1 MCGIAGFTRFEH
13 ETGDLS
19 TLEAMGQAIYHRG
32 PDCGD
37 QFLND
42 DIGLCHRRLSIIDL
56 SEAGRQ
62 PMHSSCG
69 QVTIVF
75 NGEIYNFLE
84 LRQPLEEEGYE
95 FRSHSD
101 TEVLIA
107 LYLKHGVDFLDLI
120 NGMFALAIWDNRS
133 RQLLLA
139 RDRLGK
145 KPLYYYKKDG
155 YFLFGSELKALMQVP
170 CFEKSIRPDAV
181 ADFFAY
187 QYIPDPK
194 TIFRDAHKL
203 PPGHYMMIEEGAEKI
218 QQYWNVDFSQPRG
231 DNERLLLDELEKEL
245 DDCVRRRM
253 ISDVPLGAFLSG
265 GVDSSVVVALM
276 ARHSESPVKTCTIG
290 FDSKEHDEVEEAEFV
305 ASMLGCDHRE
315 LTVRESVTDNLKEIV
330 SYFDEPFADPSLVPT
345 YSVSKLARTQV
356 TVALA
361 GDGGDESFA
370 GYEKYA
376 VDQVENK
383 IRGFIPGVIRTG
395 LFPSVAKFLGRR
407 SSRTLRRA
415 STLLNALSHSPA
427 YGFFLTNSF
436 FDRALWSSVV
446 NANYASQLGE
456 YDPAEL
462 SIRRYE
468 ECEAKDHLSKVIYT
482 DFKTYL
488 PGDILV
494 KVDRMSMANS
504 LEVRAPML
512 DYRLVEWAASIP
524 SQLKLKGQEKKF
536 LLREFAAKLVGREV
550 VNRKKQGFSVP
561 LAEWF
566 RNEIKQLAEDTL
578 FNARAGLPDY
588 FDMTELRQVWLR
600 HQSGE
605 RDYSSE
611 LWSMLVFQIWFDHY
625 ILSDAASAQVSV

>member
-1 MCGIAGFTRFEH
+1 MCGIAGFTRFNH
-13 ETGDLS
+13 STGDLS
-19 TLEAMGQAIYHRG
+19 TLSSMGDAIYHRG

-37 QFLND
+37 QFLNESV
-42 DIGLCHRRLSIIDL
+42 GLCHRRLSIIDL

-62 PMHSSCG
+62 PMQSSCG
-69 QVTIVF
+69 DVTIVF

-84 LRQPLEEEGYE
+84 LREPLAAEGYP
-95 FRSHSD
+95 FSSHTD

-107 LYLKHGVDFLDLI
+107 LYMKHGEQFLNDI

-133 RQLLLA
+133 KKLLLA

-145 KPLYYYKKDG
+145 KPLYYYNKDG
-155 YFLFGSELKALMQVP
+155 YFIFGSELKALMKVP
-170 CFEKSIRPDAV
+170 GFEKEIRADAV

-194 TIFRDAHKL
+194 TIFQNTHKL
-203 PPGHYMMIEEGAEKI
+203 PPGHFMVVDSAGERIE
-218 QQYWNVDFSQPRG
+218 QYWDVDFAQSRSESEEQ
-231 DNERLLLDELEKEL
+231 LLGELENEL
-245 DDCVRRRM
+245 EGCVSRRM

-265 GVDSSVVVALM
+265 GVDSSMVVALM
-276 ARHSESPVKTCTIG
+276 ARNSETPVKTCTIG
-290 FDSKEHDEVEEAEFV
+290 FDSKEYDEVDEARYV
-305 ASMLGCDHRE
+305 ADMLGCDHRE
-315 LTVRESVTDNLKEIV
+315 LTVRESVTDSLKDIV
-330 SYFDEPFADPSLVPT
+330 TYFDEPFADPSLVPT
-345 YSVSKLARTQV
+345 YFVSKLARTQV

-376 VDQVENK
+376 IDHLENQ
-383 IRGFIPGVIRTG
+383 IRNLIPKPVRTR
-395 LFPSVAKFLGRR
+395 LFPRVARFLSKR
-407 SSRTLRRA
+407 SYSGLRRA
-415 STLLNALSHSPA
+415 GTLLNALSHSPA
-427 YGFFLTNSF
+427 YGFFMTNSF
-436 FDRALWSSVV
+436 FERALWSKVLKPEF
-446 NANYASQLGE
+446 ASTLAD
-456 YDPAEL
+456 YDPAEQTL
-462 SIRRYE
+462 SHYHACKAE
-468 ECEAKDHLSKVIYT
+468 DHLSKVLYT

-488 PGDILV
+488 PGGILV

-524 SQLKLKGQEKKF
+524 SALKLKGKEKKF
-536 LLREFAAKLVGREV
+536 LLREFTARLVGRDV

-566 RNEIKQLAEDTL
+566 RNEIKELAHDTL
-578 FNARAGLPDY
+578 FAAREGLPDY
-588 FDMTELRQVWLR
+588 FNMDEVREIWML

-611 LWSMLVFQIWFDHY
+611 LWSFLVFQIWFDHY
-625 ILSDAASAQVSV
+625 ILSEQLAA